1 MTKKLISII
10 LAVLLILPFSTYVYA
25 EENTEFIKVSIAY
38 PEGEELFATD
48 YQSYSRIM
56 ARYADN
62 KTPIALSDYYDG
74 YVWVSIPKENE
85 GREIEVYIADEV
97 SFPDDDDSFEF
108 YTMEKMGER
117 GVIQGNHEGYANPL
131 SNLTRAEAA
140 AMVMRT
146 LGIDTSDTK
155 TPFTDV
161 KEDEWYAG
169 VINAA
174 YKYGLVKGVSE
185 TKFSPKRVV
194 TRAEATVMVA
204 RAIWIAGF
212 GKENVSATTEQIR
225 SSLNFYDVDKV
236 EGWALSAYDALDT
249 YNVFDTIFADELGIE
264 TSDGVLYNLSPNK
277 VATRYD
283 IANMLYRVCE
293 NYQVYPSQ
301 NAIKYGFDKQM
312 PIIDG
317 STSTYP
323 FTQNLYSQLFAN
335 GYRHPDRPEAHS
347 KSHVSYQRLINGEID
362 MMFASVYPASDILKM
377 AEEKGVELELIP
389 IAYDAMIFFTNA
401 DNSIEGL
408 TKEQIS
414 NIYVNNAYS
423 NWNELGGPDALL
435 YPYCRNNDSGSHAQM
450 EKHFLNGNEIHET
463 IRTESTS
470 VAMANV
476 LTDVM
481 GAKTDDPVGYGLG
494 YSIYYYFNNMDLFY
508 DTNTL
513 LKLLAI
519 DGVAPNDDTIA
530 DGSYPLSNNT
540 YIVLRKNEP
549 EGSPARKMAEF
560 MLTEAGQY
568 VVELAGFG
576 PLKK

>member
-1 MTKKLISII
+1 MTNRILSVI
-10 LAVLLILPFSTYVYA
+10 LAVILCFSISIGVYA
-25 EENTEFIKVSIAY
+25 NDDGKFIKKNVPY
-38 PEGEELFATD
+38 PEGEDLFHAN
-48 YQSYSRIM
+48 YQEYSRLM
-56 ARYADN
+56 ARYEDD
-62 KTPIALSDYYDG
+62 KTPIALSGYYDG
-74 YVWVSIPKENE
+74 HMWVTIPKENE
-85 GREIEVYIADEV
+85 NRKIEVYVADEV
-97 SFPDDDDSFEF
+97 SFPDDNDAYEF
-108 YTMEKMGER
+108 YIMEKMGER
-117 GVIQGNHEGYANPL
+117 GVIQGNHEGYANPF

-140 AMVMRT
+140 AMIMRT
-146 LGIDTSDTK
+146 LGLSASDAK

-161 KEDEWYAG
+161 KETEWYAG

-174 YKYGLVKGVSE
+174 YNCGLVKGVSE
-185 TKFSPKRVV
+185 TTFSPNRVV
-194 TRAEATVMVA
+194 TRQEATVMVA
-204 RAIWIAGF
+204 RAVWIAGL

-225 SSLNFYDVDKV
+225 TSLGFYDVEKV
-236 EGWALSAYDALDT
+236 APWALSAYYTMGTHNAFEIVD
-249 YNVFDTIFADELGIE
+249 ADELGIE
-264 TSDGVLYNLSPNK
+264 TADGVLYNLSPNK
-277 VATRYD
+277 VATRYVL
-283 IANMLYRVCE
+283 ANMLQRVCGQF
-293 NYQVYPSQ
+293 QVFPSQ
-301 NAIKYGFDKQM
+301 NAIDFGFDKQM

-323 FTQNLYSQLFAN
+323 FTENLYSQLFVS

-347 KSHVSYQRLINGEID
+347 KSHVSYQRLIDGEID

-414 NIYVNNAYS
+414 NIYVNDAYD
-423 NWNELGGPDALL
+423 NWAEVGGPDALM

-450 EKHFLNGNEIHET
+450 EKHFLNGNEIHPEVQKET
-463 IRTESTS
+463 SFTMS
-470 VAMANV
+470 NV

-481 GAKTDDPVGYGLG
+481 SAKTDDPVGYGLG

-508 DTNTL
+508 DTNTH

-519 DGVAPNDDTIA
+519 DGVHPNDETIA
-530 DGSYPLSNNT
+530 DGTYPLSNNT
-540 YIVLRKNEP
+540 YVVLRSDEP

-560 MLTEAGQY
+560 MLTEAGQE
-568 VVELAGFG
+568 VVRLAGYG